1 MSSNPFLEQVRSSF
15 QRSRSLNAGPSLQ
28 PNRVISE
35 IQNRLERELATAKEQ
50 AIATFEGLAIHT
62 DLPGSSPSNS
72 ESSSDQEE
80 EEMAANEFMGDLD
93 IPTIPAS
100 PSSILLP
107 TAARNYELKSS
118 HLNMLPS
125 FYGLPNEDPLTHIKD
140 IFNVVSSF
148 PLTGVTEEQ
157 LRMRVFPY
165 TLKDKAKYWLNSLK
179 PGSLMTWGAI
189 QKKFLEKYFS
199 TQKTDMLRDK
209 IFLFAQQDDESFCE
223 AWERFNG
230 LLNQCPHHGIP
241 LKLQMRMFHKGLTPS
256 SHNIFTNF
264 AGGSYKTKTPEETYE
279 LFEQIAMETQHTDT
293 RGKRIAGGSNDS
305 SSVQISKLEQKLD
318 ALLALNSRNPLKEVC
333 SICETHDHPTI
344 SCPFGAAYPEF
355 VQEQAKLVNSYNRGP
370 INDPYSQSYN
380 PGWRNHPNFSWRNT
394 QNQANP
400 PSLQRPQQ
408 SSSLEDIV
416 KQMAINQSN
425 FQQTTQ
431 AAISK
436 LEVQLGQIATEI
448 AQREP
453 GKWPSQTVINPKNQE
468 AKAVHVLRSGK
479 IVDNKVG
486 SDLSNDVVV
495 VEDED
500 EEETTTMEGEQ
511 PKTSQSAP
519 KAKSDSQEPNPFQLH
534 KRDDKFVP
542 SHLHQDRYIP
552 PSPYIPPIPFPGRLK
567 KANQDKAFKEIYDI
581 LSKVN
586 INLPLLDVVKQIPA
600 YGKFIKH
607 LMTHKLNFT
616 PSEEVKLNKNVSAV
630 LQRKLPPKL
639 EDPGSF
645 NIPINIGD
653 KTVGRAMLDLGASI
667 NVMPYSVYQALGL
680 EGIKKTSIRLELA
693 DHSIKYPRGIVE
705 DILVQVNTL
714 ILPADFV
721 VMDMEDNPYV
731 DRVDPILLGRPFMA
745 TADTI
750 IKVKDG
756 TLSMTVLGETVEFKV
771 FDALSQPSITLDT
784 CFSIDVVDH
793 EVSSKIVQK
802 KSNDALEAVLTQ
814 EEEDLFESEFQEV
827 MAALEVFQP
836 YPPSFRPPLEPLA
849 SSSTKLEP
857 SIITPPKL
865 ELKPLPNHLKYAYL
879 GANETLPVI
888 IAASLTS
895 HEEDSLIEV
904 LKEHKTAL
912 GWTIADIKGIS
923 PSMCMHRILME
934 EDSKPSRDAQRR
946 LNPNMK
952 EVVRAEV
959 LKLLDVGIIYPI
971 SDSKWVSPVQ
981 VVPKKSG
988 ITVVKNEKN
997 ELVPTRTI
1005 TGWRVCIDY
1014 RKLNTSTRKDHFPL
1028 PFIDQMLDRLSGHAY
1043 YCFLD
1048 GFSGYNQIP
1057 IAPEDQEKTTF
1068 TCPFGTFAY
1077 RRMPFGLCN
1086 APATFQRC
1094 MMAIFSDMVER
1105 FMEVFMDDF
1114 SVFGSSFDDCLHHLS
1129 LVLTRCQ
1136 ETNLILNWEKCH
1148 FMVRQGIVLG
1158 HVVSHKGI
1166 QVDKAKINIITNLP
1180 PPSSVKGVRSFLGH
1194 AGFYRRFIKNFSS
1207 ISRPLCNLLAKDA
1220 VFEFDEICMEAFTT
1234 LKKELTSA
1242 PIIIAPDW
1250 SLPFEIMCDA
1260 SDFAI
1265 GAVLGQKKNKLPHVI
1280 HYASRTLNDA
1290 QLNYS
1295 TTEKELLAVVFAL
1308 EKFRPYLVGSKV
1320 IVYSDHA
1327 ALRYLLTKKDAKPRL
1342 IRWILLLQ
1350 EFDLEIRDK
1359 KGCENVVADHL
1370 SRIVV
1375 EEQGEAVLP
1384 LNETFPDEQ
1393 LYVAQVK
1400 EPWYA
1405 DFVNYLACGVLRNDL
1420 TYQHKKKFFSMVKHY
1435 VWDEPFLFK
1444 HCPDQLIRRCVPEEE
1459 QESILRHSHE
1469 LACGGHFGA
1478 KKTALKILQSGFF
1491 WPTLFKDAF
1500 NFCVKCDRCQRM
1512 GNISRRNELPL
1523 KNILFVEL
1531 FDVWGI
1537 DFMGPFPSSF
1547 GYTYILVAVDYVSK
1561 WVEAIATKT
1570 NDHKVVLKFLRDNIF
1585 TRFGTPRAVI
1595 SDGGSHFCNKLFE
1608 ALMKKYSIT
1617 HRVSTPYHPQTS
1629 GQVEISNR
1637 EIKQILEK
1645 VVNSTRKDWA
1655 AKLNDALW
1663 AYRTAYKTPIGMS
1676 PYRLVFGKACHLPME
1691 LEHNAF
1697 WAIKKLNFDLDK
1709 AGHVR
1714 KFQLNELEE
1723 IRHESYE
1730 NAKLYKER
1738 TKSYH
1743 DRNIQRKEFTKGMSV
1758 LLFNSRL
1765 RLFPGKL
1772 KSRWLGP
1779 FTVVN
1784 VSPYGA
1790 VEIQNPKD
1798 GSTFKVNGQ
1807 RLKPF
1812 YEGTPVGIQTGHVVD
1827 HLPFVQ
1833 SS

>member
-1 MSSNPFLEQVRSSF
+1 MSSNPFLDQVRSSF

-279 LFEQIAMETQHTDT
+279 LFEEIAMETQHTDT

-453 GKWPSQTVINPKNQE
+453 GKWPSQTVINPK
-468 AKAVHVLRSGK
+468 KPRS
-479 IVDNKVG
+479 
-486 SDLSNDVVV
+486 
-495 VEDED
+495 
-500 EEETTTMEGEQ
+500 EGRSCAQ
-511 PKTSQSAP
+511 IRP
-519 KAKSDSQEPNPFQLH
+519 
-534 KRDDKFVP
+534 
-542 SHLHQDRYIP
+542 
-552 PSPYIPPIPFPGRLK
+552 LK

-988 ITVVKNEKN
+988 ITVVKNEQN

-1148 FMVRQGIVLG
+1148 FMVREGIVLG
-1158 HVVSHKGI
+1158 HVVSNKGI

-1420 TYQHKKKFFSMVKHY
+1420 TYQDKKKFFSMVKHY

-1585 TRFGTPRAVI
+1585 TRFGSPRAVI

-1608 ALMKKYSIT
+1608 ALMKKYNIT

-1812 YEGTPVGIQTGHVVD
+1812 YEGMPVGIQTGHVVD

>member
-1 MSSNPFLEQVRSSF
+1 MSSNPFLDQVRSSF

-279 LFEQIAMETQHTDT
+279 LFEEIAMETQHTDT

-495 VEDED
+495 VEDE
-500 EEETTTMEGEQ
+500 EETTAMEGEQ

-552 PSPYIPPIPFPGRLK
+552 PPPYIPPIPFPGRLK

-616 PSEEVKLNKNVSAV
+616 PSEEVKLNKNVSGV

-836 YPPSFRPPLEPLA
+836 YPPSFRPPLEPLV

-865 ELKPLPNHLKYAYL
+865 ELKPLPNHLKYTYL

-1086 APATFQRC
+1086 APATFQIC

-1158 HVVSHKGI
+1158 HVVSNKGI

-1194 AGFYRRFIKNFSS
+1194 AGFYRRFIKKISS

-1420 TYQHKKKFFSMVKHY
+1420 TYQDKKKFFSMVKHY

-1459 QESILRHSHE
+1459 HESILRHSHE

-1500 NFCVKCDRCQRM
+1500 NFCLKCDRCQRM

-1537 DFMGPFPSSF
+1537 DFMGPFASSF

-1595 SDGGSHFCNKLFE
+1595 SDGGSHFCNKLFVVKM
-1608 ALMKKYSIT
+1608 LT
-1617 HRVSTPYHPQTS
+1617 RNCT
-1629 GQVEISNR
+1629 GQ
-1637 EIKQILEK
+1637 L
-1645 VVNSTRKDWA
+1645 VV
-1655 AKLNDALW
+1655 
-1663 AYRTAYKTPIGMS
+1663 
-1676 PYRLVFGKACHLPME
+1676 
-1691 LEHNAF
+1691 
-1697 WAIKKLNFDLDK
+1697 
-1709 AGHVR
+1709 
-1714 KFQLNELEE
+1714 
-1723 IRHESYE
+1723 
-1730 NAKLYKER
+1730 
-1738 TKSYH
+1738 
-1743 DRNIQRKEFTKGMSV
+1743 
-1758 LLFNSRL
+1758 
-1765 RLFPGKL
+1765 
-1772 KSRWLGP
+1772 
-1779 FTVVN
+1779 
-1784 VSPYGA
+1784 
-1790 VEIQNPKD
+1790 
-1798 GSTFKVNGQ
+1798 
-1807 RLKPF
+1807 
-1812 YEGTPVGIQTGHVVD
+1812 
-1827 HLPFVQ
+1827 
-1833 SS
+1833 